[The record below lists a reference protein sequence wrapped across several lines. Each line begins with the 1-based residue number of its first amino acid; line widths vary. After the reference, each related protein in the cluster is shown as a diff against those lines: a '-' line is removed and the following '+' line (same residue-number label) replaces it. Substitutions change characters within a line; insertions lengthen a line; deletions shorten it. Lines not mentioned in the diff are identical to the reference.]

1 MFTGI
6 IQSLGEII
14 NFQKNKV
21 TIKLNNFKDLKNGE
35 SISVNGMCL
44 TLEDF
49 KDNLL
54 TFYLS
59 KESLRKSHPSL
70 WAKGSKVNIERS
82 ATANTFLGGHIVT
95 GHIDCIG
102 KVISFKNKEILK
114 IQFPKNFKKYIVLK
128 GSISVN
134 GVSLTISNLKENTF
148 EVSIV
153 PFTLENTNLKYLRTG
168 STVHLEFDIIA
179 KYLEKIL
186 KNENI

>member
-6 IQSLGEII
+6 IQNLGEII

-21 TIKLNNFKDLKNGE
+21 IIKADNFKDLKKGE
-35 SISVNGMCL
+35 SICINGMCL

-59 KESLRKSHPSL
+59 MESLKKSHPSL

-82 ATANTFLGGHIVT
+82 VTPNTFLGGHIVT

-102 KVISFKNKEILK
+102 KVLSFKDKEILK
-114 IQFPKNFKKYIVLK
+114 IQFPKNFEKYVVLK

-153 PFTLENTNLKYLRTG
+153 PFTLENTNLKYLRIP
-168 STVHLEFDIIA
+168 SPVHLEFDIIA
-179 KYLEKIL
+179 KYLEKIF
-186 KNENI
+186 KK